1 MSAPAPLLHRA
12 ESAAADW
19 DDSGLPRDVVTAAAS
34 AGVLAMDRAVEHG
47 GAGAD
52 ARETG
57 RVAAELGAVCSSLRS
72 LFTVQGMVAATVD
85 RWGTREQRARWL
97 PEFTAGRALA
107 ALAATEAGAG
117 SDLSGMATR
126 FTGSGERRRVNG
138 RKLWVTFGALA
149 DVALV
154 AGISE
159 DGPVA
164 ALVELDAPGVTV
176 EPVTGQL
183 GLRGARLA
191 HLSFD
196 AAPVHA
202 ENILGRPG
210 FGISHILGTALDHGR
225 YTIAWGCA
233 GMARACLAD
242 AAAHADD
249 RTQGGTRLAEH
260 QSVRAALGRAWV
272 RTESASALCERAAG
286 DRIDRSPDAQ
296 FSTIAAKYAAA
307 EAAVTAAD
315 TAVQVMGAAGCA
327 PGSRAARFYRD
338 AKIMQIIEGARE
350 IAEQDLGEW
359 ALRRA
364 RDSRTIGAGR

>member
-1 MSAPAPLLHRA
+1 VSALRALLRRA
-12 ESAAADW
+12 ESEAAAW
-19 DDSGLPRDVVTAAAS
+19 DESGLPREVVAAAAA
-34 AGVLAMDRAVEHG
+34 AGVLAMDRAAEHG

-57 RVAAELGAVCSSLRS
+57 RVAAELGAVCGALRS

-85 RWGTREQRARWL
+85 RWGTRAQRARWL
-97 PEFTAGRALA
+97 PEFTAGRVIA

-126 FTGSGERRRVNG
+126 FTGAGAHRLVSGRE
-138 RKLWVTFGALA
+138 LWVTFGALA

-159 DGPVA
+159 DGPLA
-164 ALVELDAPGVTV
+164 ALVDLDAPGVTV

-196 AAPVHA
+196 ATPVPV
-202 ENILGRPG
+202 ENLLGRPG

-242 AAAHADD
+242 AAAHADE
-249 RTQGGTRLAEH
+249 RTQSGTRLAEH
-260 QSVRAALGRAWV
+260 QSVLAALGRTSVRAEAAW
-272 RTESASALCERAAG
+272 ALCERAAT

-307 EAAVTAAD
+307 EAAVLAAD
-315 TAVQVMGAAGCA
+315 TAVQVMGAGGCA
-327 PGSRAARFYRD
+327 PGSRVARCYRD

-359 ALRRA
+359 ALRCARA
-364 RDSRTIGAGR
+364 GRSVGAGR